1 VASGSQRTLPEV
13 ALVISYRG
21 VRFMDPMSGSLVC
34 EHEIRNID
42 CACQDA
48 DDLNHFAYITK
59 DHHTSSHYSHV
70 FSVSSM
76 VRILIIEFIIKFILL
91 MACVKTIICSLL
103 QDQATEI
110 ILTLGQAFEVAYQM
124 ALKGQ
129 TNAGNRNG
137 NNGHTRSHSA
147 NHMLPNMITGT
158 RDGRSSS
165 HQHARSHSVNEIKVN
180 GIQKG
185 ESNEKS

>member
-1 VASGSQRTLPEV
+1 VASGAQRTLPEV

-70 FSVSSM
+70 FSVASM
-76 VRILIIEFIIKFILL
+76 VRRILNIVIKSISLPCYKLL
-91 MACVKTIICSLL
+91 IFADEMKLFFLIKSISNCHL
-103 QDQATEI
+103 QNDLQR
-110 ILTLGQAFEVAYQM
+110 LV
-124 ALKGQ
+124 
-129 TNAGNRNG
+129 
-137 NNGHTRSHSA
+137 SW
-147 NHMLPNMITGT
+147 
-158 RDGRSSS
+158 
-165 HQHARSHSVNEIKVN
+165 
-180 GIQKG
+180 G
-185 ESNEKS
+185 ESMELVLDIPKCFE